1 MGLVSRY
8 VAHMSLRHDGACYS
22 NKWMGCLERHG
33 ELGQRSSYLRLERAV
48 KMRDVG
54 KRRALVLVCGDM
66 H

>member
-22 NKWMGCLERHG
+22 NRRMR
-33 ELGQRSSYLRLERAV
+33 RLERRGNSDRGVLTFGYRRAAR
-48 KMRDVG
+48 MRDVG